1 MIVTDNPLQILLD
14 KQALDELIYT
24 QAMALDAQDWATYR
38 SCFADEVNF
47 DFSEHVER
55 AVGQKIGA
63 ATDPDQ
69 WVSNSASVI
78 PGFDST
84 MHTIASPVHVVRADT
99 ASSRCYIIAEHFLND
114 VGGDRS
120 TTSSGI
126 YTFDSIRTSG
136 GWKIKNWRLKIL
148 YYRGNLAL
156 YRIAAE
162 RVRQGATSRRA
173 GSPEPAASSV
183 V

>member
-1 MIVTDNPLQILLD
+1 MIVTDNPLQMLLD
-14 KQALDELIYT
+14 KKALDELIYT
-24 QAMALDAQDWATYR
+24 QAMALDAQDWKTYR

-55 AVGQKIGA
+55 VVGQKIGA

-69 WVSNSASVI
+69 WVRNSASVI

-84 MHTIASPVHVVRADT
+84 MHTIASPVHAVRGDT

-114 VGGDRS
+114 FGGERS

-126 YTFDSIRTSG
+126 YTFDSIRTSD
-136 GWKIKNWRLKIL
+136 GWKIKNWRLKVL

-156 YRIAAE
+156 YRVAAE
-162 RVRQGATSRRA
+162 RVRERSATQFDS
-173 GSPEPAASSV
+173 SPRPAL
-183 V
+183 